1 MKYFA
6 ILGATGLVGL
16 SQALSPPLITASIPL
31 PSDVTYSHT
40 QTGCPTVTQTRELC
54 ASCPIPACLVLGTVT
69 QSCNCPTPI
78 PTVYLDHPCSESCS
92 GIWCATS
99 WAIVQE
105 SGCSTTA
112 STPPSS
118 TVTTTSSFS
127 KTKPWHNGTYTGH
140 STKTKT
146 TTITETETDD
156 CEPTLTKT
164 TTVTISSEPPVLPTL
179 ETSTELPD
187 IETSI
192 TIAPNATFTSRGP
205 GGGGAVS
212 STSVVEAAAGK
223 MRILGFW

>member
-1 MKYFA
+1 MKYLFA
-6 ILGATGLVGL
+6 LGAIGLTGLA
-16 SQALSPPLITASIPL
+16 QALSPPLITASIPL

-78 PTVYLDHPCSESCS
+78 PTVYLDYPCSESCS

-105 SGCSTTA
+105 SGCSSTA
-112 STPPSS
+112 TPPPS
-118 TVTTTSSFS
+118 TVTTSSSISMS
-127 KTKPWHNGTYTGH
+127 KPSHNGTSTGH
-140 STKTKT
+140 STKTETK
-146 TTITETETDD
+146 TITETETDE

-164 TTVTISSEPPVLPTL
+164 ATVTLSSEPPVLPTL
-179 ETSTELPD
+179 ETSTDLPE
-187 IETSI
+187 IETTI

-223 MRILGFW
+223 MRILGWW

>member
-1 MKYFA
+1 MKHLFA
-6 ILGATGLVGL
+6 FGVIGLTGL

-54 ASCPIPACLVLGTVT
+54 ASCPIPACLLLGTIT

-78 PTVYLDHPCSESCS
+78 PTVYLDYPCSESCS

-105 SGCSTTA
+105 LGCSSTTV
-112 STPPSS
+112 TPPPS
-118 TVTTTSSFS
+118 TVTTSSIS

-140 STKTKT
+140 ITKTKT

-164 TTVTISSEPPVLPTL
+164 STVTVSSGPPVLPTS
-179 ETSTELPD
+179 ETSIDLPD

-192 TIAPNATFTSRGP
+192 TITPNATFTSRGP
-205 GGGGAVS
+205 GDGGAVS

-223 MRILGFW
+223 MRILGLW